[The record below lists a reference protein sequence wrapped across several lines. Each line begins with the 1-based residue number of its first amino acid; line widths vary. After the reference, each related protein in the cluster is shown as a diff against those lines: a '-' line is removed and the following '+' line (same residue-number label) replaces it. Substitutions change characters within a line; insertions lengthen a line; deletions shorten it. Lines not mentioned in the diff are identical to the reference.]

1 MTVQELTKGATMFI
15 DTHCH
20 LNMMVKQEP
29 DVLLTELQFTAIN
42 DIVQSALR
50 VGVEKIVNVGTSLPE
65 SINSV
70 EIAKRF
76 LPVYATVGIHPCDCN
91 ELSGKDFKEMLSSLK
106 NMVKH
111 REENKIV
118 AIGETGLD
126 FYHKPFKK
134 EMQVDCFKAQIELAL
149 EYDLPLVVHVR
160 EAADEVLRVIDEY
173 RQNKVR
179 GVIHCFLQQKDFAQ
193 TVIDWGFCV
202 GLDGPIT
209 YPKNDWLREVFKQI
223 PLGSIILETD
233 SPFLPPQE
241 FRGKPNS
248 PVNIPLIAQALAD
261 SKEIELEVVE
271 VTTSENA
278 QRLFSI

>member
-1 MTVQELTKGATMFI
+1 MFI

-20 LNMMVKQEP
+20 LNMMVKKDP
-29 DVLLTELQFTAIN
+29 DVLLTESQLKEIG
-42 DIVQSALR
+42 DIVQSAQR

-76 LPVYATVGIHPCDCN
+76 LSVHATVGIHPCDCN
-91 ELSGKDFKEMLSSLK
+91 ELSRNDFKEMFVQLK
-106 NMVKH
+106 SMVKH
-111 REENKIV
+111 KQENKIV

-134 EMQVDCFKAQIELAL
+134 DMQIDCFKTQIELAL
-149 EYDLPLVVHVR
+149 EYNLPLVVHVR
-160 EAADEVLRVIDEY
+160 EAADEVLRVLDEY

-209 YPKNDWLREVFKQI
+209 YPKNDWLREVFKHI
-223 PLGSIILETD
+223 PLESIILETD
-233 SPFLPPQE
+233 SPFLPPQQ

-248 PVNIPLIAQALAD
+248 PINIPIIAQALAD
-261 SKEIELEVVE
+261 IKEVGLEVVGS
-271 VTTSENA
+271 TTSANA
-278 QRLFSI
+278 QRLFLI